1 MPGLPADL
9 PPPPSPSAPPGTG
22 VARRLNPLL
31 AVSVALLIVAAGCA
45 AWFGWSWLSTANSA
59 TLSLAETRDQALQA
73 GEQEIL
79 NLNTLDYRT
88 VHQGL
93 AIWLASSTGRLHRYF
108 AANHAAFAED
118 VITTKSVTTAKV
130 LDAALTQ
137 LNVAAGTATIIAA
150 VEVTVIP
157 PAGGPTVKTESEQGQ
172 LTRTPAGWKLSFLT
186 IPPSR

>member
-1 MPGLPADL
+1 MI
-9 PPPPSPSAPPGTG
+9 SAPPG
-22 VARRLNPLL
+22 ARVVRPLNPLL
-31 AVSVALLIVAAGCA
+31 AVSVALLVVAAACA
-45 AWFGWSWLSTANSA
+45 AWFGWSWLSAASSA
-59 TLSLAETRDQALQA
+59 TVGVAETRDQALQA

-93 AIWLASSTGRLHRYF
+93 ASWLASSTGRLHGYF
-108 AANHAAFAED
+108 AANQAAFAKD
-118 VITTKSVTTAKV
+118 VIRTKAVTTSKI
-130 LDAALTQ
+130 LDAALTR
-137 LNVAAGTATIIAA
+137 LNVGAGTATIIAA

-157 PAGGPTVKTESEQGQ
+157 SAGGPTVKTESEQGQ

>member
-9 PPPPSPSAPPGTG
+9 PPPSIPSAQPRTG

-31 AVSVALLIVAAGCA
+31 AVSVALLVVAGACA

-59 TLSLAETRDQALQA
+59 TLSLAETRDQALQV

-88 VHQGL
+88 VHEGL
-93 AIWLASSTGRLHRYF
+93 AIWLASSTGRLHQYF

-118 VITTKSVTTAKV
+118 VIRTKSVTTAKV